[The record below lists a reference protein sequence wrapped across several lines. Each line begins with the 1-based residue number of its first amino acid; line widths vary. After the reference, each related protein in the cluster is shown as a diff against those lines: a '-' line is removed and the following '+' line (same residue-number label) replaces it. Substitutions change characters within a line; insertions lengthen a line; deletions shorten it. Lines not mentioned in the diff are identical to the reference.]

1 MASAADPDGGP
12 SFMDLA
18 KAGQA
23 RLQVMNMNTLFS
35 CLCFQNFAATF
46 ERCVDHSHHPHLQRI
61 VPSKPPTLFALL

>member
-23 RLQVMNMNTLFS
+23 RLQVMNMNTLFFVFVFS
-35 CLCFQNFAATF
+35 KFRSDVRTLC
-46 ERCVDHSHHPHLQRI
+46 
-61 VPSKPPTLFALL
+61 